1 MRVGVCHL
9 AICDEF
15 FSTRKVFRLLPIIGQ
30 FFEIGMYL
38 RPTYD
43 VLDVVWTSYVPSISV
58 VYTLEKIQG
67 KSL

>member
-43 VLDVVWTSYVPSISV
+43 VLDVV
-58 VYTLEKIQG
+58 
-67 KSL
+67 